1 MKIQRIVRAAV
12 ATTLLATVHAHAE
25 LSAEELAKLAQNPV
39 GNLISVPFQNNTN
52 LNFGPEKETQ
62 NILNIQPVIPIS
74 VTKDWN
80 VITRTILPVIH
91 MPRLGP
97 GVGSQDGI
105 GDTEF
110 EAFLSPANPGHLIW
124 GVGPVIQIPTHNNK
138 ELGNDNWGAGPTLV
152 ILHLDHGDPW
162 VYGVLANN
170 IWSLTD
176 DKNGGSYNT
185 GLIEPFVNYN
195 LKGGLY
201 LVSAPIATVDW
212 KARSSDKWTVPIGGG
227 VGKIFHFGK
236 LPVNAQLDAYYNVE
250 KPQFGPDWQIR
261 TQLQLMFPK

>member
-1 MKIQRIVRAAV
+1 N
-12 ATTLLATVHAHAE
+12 TGPGF
-25 LSAEELAKLAQNPV
+25 PV
-39 GNLISVPFQNNTN
+39 SVN
-52 LNFGPEKETQ
+52 E
-62 NILNIQPVIPIS
+62 
-74 VTKDWN
+74 DWN
-80 VITRTILPVIH
+80 VITRTILPIIH

-105 GDTEF
+105 GDTDF

-152 ILHLDHGDPW
+152 LLHLDHGDPW

-176 DKNGGSYNT
+176 DKQGGSYNT

-236 LPVNAQLDAYYNVE
+236 LPV
-250 KPQFGPDWQIR
+250 
-261 TQLQLMFPK
+261 